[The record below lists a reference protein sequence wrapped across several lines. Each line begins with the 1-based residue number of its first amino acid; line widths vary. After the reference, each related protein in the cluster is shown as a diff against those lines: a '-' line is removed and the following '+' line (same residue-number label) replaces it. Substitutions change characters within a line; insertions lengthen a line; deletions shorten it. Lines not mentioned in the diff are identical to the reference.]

1 MAALEEF
8 GLLESG
14 NLDATKKAA
23 IQYVLSA
30 TKESTSSAPGF
41 DLVALNKMGLFD
53 SLPLSGTE
61 RTNLNTIIALSQG
74 DVDDS
79 LIQSSL
85 FAELGLSSEQASK
98 LAKAFAN
105 KSSGGFSIELIKDSG
120 IVDALNLDAE

>member
-1 MAALEEF
+1 LAALEEF